1 MTYARKT
8 DDNHKEIVKLFRQLG
23 AAVADTS
30 ACGNGFPDLVVQFIP
45 RNRATFGLVTCLVE
59 IKNSD
64 MPPSKQALTPAQVKF
79 HQQFQCYIVKSEADV
94 CRLMGIGDEHKW
106 DKLHD

>member
-1 MTYARKT
+1 MTYSKRT
-8 DDNHKEIVKLFRQLG
+8 DKNHAEIVKLFRQLG

-30 ACGNGFPDLVVQFIP
+30 ACGGGFPDIVIQYV
-45 RNRATFGLVTCLVE
+45 NRISHKMVTSLVE

-79 HQQFQCYIVKSEADV
+79 HQQFRCYIVKSKQDV
-94 CRLMGIGDEHKW
+94 YRLLGIHVD
-106 DKLHD
+106 D